1 MVGIGLGA
9 VVLRKVTVG
18 REDALAA
25 VDLGSEEEPHKA
37 AEVEGILAE
46 EGMDCEKELRTVV
59 VGAVG
64 SPGCNGPAVHILP
77 AAAAVTEA
85 ADLVRLWHLV
95 DTLRVELHPGHP
107 AHSLEMVEEGDHS
120 SGVEVGILE
129 EGIGSVEVA
138 GIPLSN
144 SE

>member
-1 MVGIGLGA
+1 MVNIGLGA

-18 REDALAA
+18 REDLAA
-25 VDLGSEEEPHKA
+25 VDLGFEEEPHKA
-37 AEVEGILAE
+37 AEVEDILAA

-85 ADLVRLWHLV
+85 ADLVRL
-95 DTLRVELHPGHP
+95 
-107 AHSLEMVEEGDHS
+107 
-120 SGVEVGILE
+120 
-129 EGIGSVEVA
+129 
-138 GIPLSN
+138 
-144 SE
+144 

>member
-59 VGAVG
+59 VGVVG
-64 SPGCNGPAVHILP
+64 SPDCNGPAVHILP
-77 AAAAVTEA
+77 AAAAAAAVTEA
-85 ADLVRLWHLV
+85 ADLVRL
-95 DTLRVELHPGHP
+95 
-107 AHSLEMVEEGDHS
+107 
-120 SGVEVGILE
+120 
-129 EGIGSVEVA
+129 
-138 GIPLSN
+138 
-144 SE
+144 